1 MTPAQRERLR
11 LSILRYLAANPTRF
25 GMGAQLLLQY
35 LVAEG
40 SPVDETSLDAE
51 LLYLSDKGFIQEAS
65 KPISPEMRSWRIT
78 ANGRDLFA
86 QTHGG

>member
-1 MTPAQRERLR
+1 MTPAQREQLR
-11 LSILRYLAANPTRF
+11 LSILRYLSANPTRF
-25 GMGAQLLLQY
+25 GMGAQLLRQY

-40 SPVDETSLDAE
+40 SPADDASLDAE
-51 LLYLSDKGFIQEAS
+51 LLYLSDKGLIQEAA

-78 ANGRDLFA
+78 ATGRDLFA